1 MKRGE
6 WRKRR
11 LLWILLVACC
21 VSLTLSGV
29 GIPNDAVFD
38 PSRMNQLELDRDRSN
53 DRDRLRAYSRNTVH
67 DENGVQG
74 KRILSGTR
82 RSTELTAAITPSRV
96 QLTNGKVYEGRIMRL
111 DDNQVYMRIYEGA
124 GELTFAAP
132 RSHIHHVVPAGT
144 EVVQRIAELKT
155 QEQALQQNLAIA
167 TGNSLPFVGGCLGQ
181 CGFLNGKQN
190 GVYGGGQVC
199 GDDFRQVLRGDF
211 VDSENLEGIA
221 ELKHLQCKRLKLGW
235 QLYWEWFV
243 YLELLDDSYRE
254 ILVGTACLE
263 LGHGDSL
270 EAARLS
276 QRLLVRMFGNRQTEP
291 TQEGDKVLL
300 EKHSG
305 FYSQTSQPEKHRA
318 LLQDVLLAALYKQGI
333 VGEAEK
339 LAKQWVAT
347 RYPDQSGG
355 LGFWLL
361 ADIAYQAGNYEDALW
376 RVLEALLY
384 EWQGPNAFLLE
395 CYAVGIAAEG
405 QLDEW
410 NTVTVLLE
418 NLAYVLT
425 DIGWGRHETGEADAG
440 HAFVIL
446 NEQFPLYRDAFQ
458 RISARSE
465 ILNAQLTVADAR
477 QRIER
482 RRK

>member
-1 MKRGE
+1 M
-6 WRKRR
+6 
-11 LLWILLVACC
+11 LVACC

-96 QLTNGKVYEGRIMRL
+96 QLTNSKVYEGRIMRL

-276 QRLLVRMFGNRQTEP
+276 QRLLVRMFGNRQFEP
-291 TQEGDKVLL
+291 G
-300 EKHSG
+300 EKGSG
-305 FYSQTSQPEKHRA
+305 ASLDVPTDFYTKTSQPDNQRA
-318 LLQDVLLAALYKQGI
+318 KLQDVLLAALYKEGI

-384 EWQGPNAFLLE
+384 EWQRSNAFLLE
-395 CYAVGIAAEG
+395 CYAVAISAAS
-405 QLDEW
+405 QLQEW
-410 NTVTVLLE
+410 NTVAVLLE
-418 NLAYVLT
+418 DLAQVL
-425 DIGWGRHETGEADAG
+425 IGKYGDVKEKRDSELGQALQ
-440 HAFVIL
+440 VL
-446 NEQFPLYRDAFQ
+446 NELFPQYRDAFQ

-465 ILNAQLTVADAR
+465 ILNAQ
-477 QRIER
+477 
-482 RRK
+482 